1 MFNAI
6 EKMNENN
13 TIFTGMGAFRNSMTA
28 ATGAIML
35 DNGYFNYIYQYGI
48 ISFMVLIVV
57 LYNNF
62 KIIKNSNEVYVNKT
76 FIKNMYIAFLIYSF
90 FENILFNISS
100 LFAILIYTFIN
111 IMNIKEER

>member
-1 MFNAI
+1 MKAI
-6 EKMNENN
+6 YNGIPILLFFFINTVPIIVNEINCILSKN
-13 TIFTGMGAFRNSMTA
+13 IVYQFT
-28 ATGAIML
+28 
-35 DNGYFNYIYQYGI
+35 
-48 ISFMVLIVV
+48 LIVV